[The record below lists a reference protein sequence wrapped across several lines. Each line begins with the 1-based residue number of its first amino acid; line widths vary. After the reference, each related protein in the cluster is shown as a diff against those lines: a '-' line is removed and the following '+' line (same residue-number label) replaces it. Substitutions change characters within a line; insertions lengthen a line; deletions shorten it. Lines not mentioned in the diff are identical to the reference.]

1 MVGLRQPDV
10 RASSFPFPAPWLVV
24 TAALLASIGGLSRP
38 AAALERIDL
47 RLPLLDTSF
56 TIKLSEFQ
64 KPGGLLSGNSD
75 LAELDQATNGAVGRK
90 LGVFLDYRLPL
101 RSKEVLGQVAGSA
114 LLNQALLLVSAIGG
128 IDGLPANLNGQEISA
143 VLDRA
148 AAKGPLTML
157 NVLQALPG
165 QTASVDLEVALFA
178 VRRLAS
184 QQKPADRLI
193 AATPA
198 ATVDPALSKPGPL
211 PVERR
216 ETSLV
221 VSHRPEPLRLV
232 VIAPSRQANG
242 RLVLISHG
250 LWDSPLSFEGWAK
263 HLASNGYTVLMP
275 FHPGSDQSQ
284 QQAMLS
290 GKVPPPDPA
299 ELKLRPLDVSSL
311 IDGVASGKLGL
322 PTGLN
327 TDFVAV
333 LGQSWGAT
341 TVLQLAGLQPSA
353 VRLNERCKDVKDPSR
368 NLSWVLQCSF
378 ISAVDNAGL
387 ADPRVKAVVAVSPPM
402 SLLFNTGAARA
413 MNARV
418 LLVSGS
424 RDWVVPA
431 GPEAITPMQ
440 SNARGLGGG
449 HRLVLAQGGDH
460 FNLGSTYAED
470 GGALRGLL
478 LAWVNGAFSAGAAAA
493 PGPNAPELLPASG
506 WGDAAMPL
514 VVVSRDQLG
523 SP

>member
-1 MVGLRQPDV
+1 LLIGL
-10 RASSFPFPAPWLVV
+10 PFLVPQ
-24 TAALLASIGGLSRP
+24 AQ
-38 AAALERIDL
+38 ALERIDL
-47 RLPLLDTSF
+47 RLPLLETSF
-56 TIKLSEFQ
+56 SIKLSELQ
-64 KPGGLLSGNSD
+64 TPGGLLSGNSD
-75 LAELDQATNGAVGRK
+75 LAELDQATNGAVGRRIEE
-90 LGVFLDYRLPL
+90 FLNYRLPL
-101 RSKEVLGQVAGSA
+101 QTKAVVGEVAGSA
-114 LLNQALLLVSAIGG
+114 LFNQAMLVVSALGG
-128 IDGLPANLNGQEISA
+128 VDGLPANLDGPEISA
-143 VLDRA
+143 VLERA

-157 NVLQALPG
+157 SVLQALPG
-165 QTASVDLEVALFA
+165 QTASVDLEVALSA
-178 VRRLAS
+178 ARRLAT
-184 QQKPADRLI
+184 QQKAADSLI
-193 AATPA
+193 AASSA
-198 ATVDPALSKPGPL
+198 ATVDRALSNPGPL

-232 VIAPSRQANG
+232 VIAPTGQANG

-290 GKVPPPDPA
+290 GKAPPPGPA
-299 ELKLRPLDVSSL
+299 ELKLRPLDLSSL
-311 IDGVASGKLGL
+311 IDGAASGKLGL
-322 PTGLN
+322 PAGLN

-341 TVLQLAGLQPSA
+341 TALQLAGARPSA
-353 VRLNERCKDVKDPSR
+353 VRLNERCQDVKDPSR

-378 ISAVDNAGL
+378 ISVADNAGL

-402 SLLFNTGAARA
+402 SLLFNTGAGRA

-431 GPEAITPMQ
+431 LPEAITPMQ
-440 SNARGLGGG
+440 VNARAGGGG

-460 FNLGSTYAED
+460 FNLGSTYAEE

-478 LAWVNGAFSAGAAAA
+478 LAWVNGAFTAGAAAA
-493 PGPNAPELLPASG
+493 PGPNAPELLPAGG

>member
-1 MVGLRQPDV
+1 MEAFRVPVV
-10 RASSFPFPAPWLVV
+10 RASRPFQPPHALL
-24 TAALLASIGGLSRP
+24 AALLIGLPFLQQP
-38 AAALERIDL
+38 AWALERIDL
-47 RLPLLDTSF
+47 RLPLLETSF
-56 TIKLSEFQ
+56 SIKLSEFQ

-75 LAELDQATNGAVGRK
+75 LAELDRATDGAVGRK
-90 LGVFLDYRLPL
+90 IAEFLNYRLPL
-101 RSKEVLGQVAGSA
+101 QTKAVVGEVAGSA
-114 LLNQALLLVSAIGG
+114 LFNQAMLVVSAIGG
-128 IDGLPANLNGQEISA
+128 VDGLPANLDGQEISA
-143 VLDRA
+143 VLERA
-148 AAKGPLTML
+148 AARGPLTMFSI
-157 NVLQALPG
+157 LQALPG

-178 VRRLAS
+178 VQRLAT
-184 QQKPADRLI
+184 QLQPADRLI
-193 AATPA
+193 AASPA
-198 ATVDPALSKPGPL
+198 ATVDPALSQPGPL

-232 VIAPSRQANG
+232 VIGPSRQANG

-263 HLASNGYTVLMP
+263 HLASHGYTVLMP

-299 ELKLRPLDVSSL
+299 ELKLRPLDLSSL
-311 IDGVASGKLGL
+311 IDGAASGKLGL
-322 PTGLN
+322 PAGLN

-341 TVLQLAGLQPSA
+341 TALQLAGAQPSA
-353 VRLNERCKDVKDPSR
+353 VRLNERCQDIKDPSR

-378 ISAVDNAGL
+378 ISVADNAGL
-387 ADPRVKAVVAVSPPM
+387 ADPRVKAAVAVSPPM

-440 SNARGLGGG
+440 LNSRSVGGG
-449 HRLVLAQGGDH
+449 HRLVLAKGGDH
-460 FNLGSTYAED
+460 FNLGSLYAED

-478 LAWVNGAFSAGAAAA
+478 LAWVNGAFTAGAAAA
-493 PGPNAPELLPASG
+493 PGPSAPDLLPAGG
-506 WGDAAMPL
+506 WGSATVPL
-514 VVVSRDQLG
+514 VDVSGGLKG
-523 SP
+523 TP